1 MEAARYVP
9 TASSRRQVLMT
20 VTNDPEKLWQTGEH
34 TIGLFDSAAK
44 KPMNPFTR
52 LFKPFFHEACS
63 TLLMLLR
70 LKEQYRASH
79 DPILHKATALLF
91 FHTPPSCRFG
101 CEDASL
107 ANQNALLMAQSPGV
121 SQIVMGDIIRTI
133 RNDGVFPQI
142 TGIDGKIQ
150 AIMAPGI
157 PAFH

>member
-1 MEAARYVP
+1 
-9 TASSRRQVLMT
+9 
-20 VTNDPEKLWQTGEH
+20 
-34 TIGLFDSAAK
+34 
-44 KPMNPFTR
+44 
-52 LFKPFFHEACS
+52 
-63 TLLMLLR
+63 MLLR
-70 LKEQYRASH
+70 LKEQHRVSH
-79 DPILHKATALLF
+79 DPMLHKVTALLF

-107 ANQNALLMAQSPGV
+107 ANQNASLMAQSPGV

-157 PAFH
+157 PAFHYPKYTDRQAEKYLYLYTRSDRNWLVR